1 MLIWLFEV
9 SFAMT
14 FVCMF
19 VKKTFFF
26 TQNAINLKV
35 MRSSGLILLFIL
47 LLCAEILSVQDKH
60 FIRMDS
66 GESYV
71 RSIDILLLCL
81 TI

>member
-1 MLIWLFEV
+1 
-9 SFAMT
+9 
-14 FVCMF
+14 
-19 VKKTFFF
+19 
-26 TQNAINLKV
+26 
-35 MRSSGLILLFIL
+35 MRSCGLILLFIL